1 MKQAARQFYLHLRN
15 GLLKLKFQLSSID
28 ECLFYRR
35 DILFI
40 VYVDD
45 GIICSRSDQAIDELI
60 SELKSIFDVE
70 DKGSVVDYLG
80 IHFSRDAD
88 SYRLTQSHLIDQLVE
103 DVGLKDKQ
111 FKIPKIPAHSS
122 KILLRRADEKPFDH
136 SKFHY
141 RSVIGKL
148 NYLEKNTRPDI
159 AYAVHQLARFSS
171 DPKVSH
177 GEAAIHLVKYLHGTR
192 TQGLHFRPNPK
203 RSLTA
208 YVDADFSGNWDRLTA
223 INDASTAKSRSGF
236 IVLYADCPLMWSSK
250 LQTSIAL
257 STTEAEYVALSNSLR
272 EIIPMMKL
280 ISEMNEHGWGMPMV
294 APRIHCRVFEDNSGA
309 LELAKVPKMRPRT
322 KHINIIYHHFR
333 TFVRDGKVTVWPIDT
348 NDQPADMLTKPL
360 PVAKFVKFRKFL
372 IQW

>member
-1 MKQAARQFYLHLRN
+1 
-15 GLLKLKFQLSSID
+15 
-28 ECLFYRR
+28 
-35 DILFI
+35 
-40 VYVDD
+40 
-45 GIICSRSDQAIDELI
+45 
-60 SELKSIFDVE
+60 
-70 DKGSVVDYLG
+70 
-80 IHFSRDAD
+80 
-88 SYRLTQSHLIDQLVE
+88 
-103 DVGLKDKQ
+103 
-111 FKIPKIPAHSS
+111 
-122 KILLRRADEKPFDH
+122 
-136 SKFHY
+136 
-141 RSVIGKL
+141 
-148 NYLEKNTRPDI
+148 
-159 AYAVHQLARFSS
+159 
-171 DPKVSH
+171 
-177 GEAAIHLVKYLHGTR
+177 
-192 TQGLHFRPNPK
+192 
-203 RSLTA
+203 
-208 YVDADFSGNWDRLTA
+208 
-223 INDASTAKSRSGF
+223 
-236 IVLYADCPLMWSSK
+236 MWSSK